1 MPTTLRSEQVAARY
15 AAHVNPAF
23 VKLLSVL
30 GYGRVFVRA
39 EGCQLWDNEGRAYLD
54 ALAGFGSVNLGHNP
68 PALRERLSAHLAGSP
83 LNLAHVGP
91 SAFQA
96 EFAERLASLLDP
108 SLRVTMFANSGGEA
122 IEAALKLSR
131 LATGRTSFLY
141 ATGGYH
147 GLGFGALSV
156 AGRDR
161 MRTPFQPLL
170 PACFEIPFGDLRA
183 LGRAL
188 AKHRPAAVVLEP
200 IQAEGGVRLPP
211 RGYLREAAALARRAG
226 TLLVLDEVQT
236 GLGRTGALFAHQH
249 PDEAFVPD
257 VLVLGKSLGGSL
269 LPLAVA
275 VTSPELHGRAFGS
288 LERFDLHGSTFA
300 GNALACVAGLATL
313 ELSVTEDLAKRAEAR
328 GERLRHGLARRLTGH
343 PLVREIRGRGLLIG
357 VELGAEKSLRHP
369 FSAALG
375 EGLART
381 VLSQWIAF
389 RMLEAG
395 VLCQPASQ
403 APSVLRF
410 SPPLTIEEP
419 EIDRIVDIAGDAFDA
434 CREPGPVLER
444 LLKTVAS
451 RGLSGFPFPADG
463 GSRGNEGSEP

>member
-30 GYGRVFVRA
+30 GYGRVFARA
-39 EGCQLWDNEGRAYLD
+39 EGCRLWDAEGRAYLD

-68 PALRERLSAHLAGSP
+68 KELCARLAAHLAACP
-83 LNLAHVGP
+83 PNLSHVGP

-96 EFAERLASLLDP
+96 EFAARLAGLLDP
-108 SLRVTMFANSGGEA
+108 SLSVTLFANSGGEA
-122 IEAALKLSR
+122 VEAALKLAR

-141 ATGGYH
+141 TTGGYH

-156 AGRDR
+156 AGRAR

-170 PACFEIPFGDLRA
+170 PACFEVPFGDLRA
-183 LGRAL
+183 LARAL
-188 AKHRPAAVVLEP
+188 AKHRPAAFIVEP

-249 PDEAFVPD
+249 PDEPFVPD

-288 LERFDLHGSTFA
+288 LERFDLHGATFA
-300 GNALACVAGLATL
+300 GNALACAAGLATL
-313 ELSVTEDLAKRAEAR
+313 DLTVDARLAERSEHR
-328 GERLRHGLARRLTGH
+328 GERLRDGLARRLLGH
-343 PLVREIRGRGLLIG
+343 PLVREIRGRGLLVGI
-357 VELGAEKSLRHP
+357 ELGAERNLRHA

-381 VLSQWIAF
+381 VLSQWLAF
-389 RMLEAG
+389 RLLEAG
-395 VLCQPASQ
+395 VVCQPASQ
-403 APSVLRF
+403 APSVLRL
-410 SPPLTIEEP
+410 SPPLTIEEA
-419 EIDRIVDIAGDAFDA
+419 EIDQLIDAVGDAFDT
-434 CREPGPVLER
+434 CREPGPVLEG
-444 LLKTVAS
+444 LLRTVAS
-451 RGLSGFPFPADG
+451 RGLLGFPFPSKDE
-463 GSRGNEGSEP
+463 R